1 MRPNTLEL
9 LEKLDDEFRKQM
21 VPLLDD
27 DHAKARAAI
36 LVQLIGHLHQRV
48 RIEGECLWIEYTE
61 LSGLLT
67 DCSPEFPTIDI
78 AGALQAASAVIS
90 ADRYPSVQL
99 LGDRNEILRSCLV
112 EVINSLD
119 HLPTDTRSLWEA
131 RVFLYL
137 RAQLD
142 RDLLLS
148 ASPALGDA
156 VGSAELPLV

>member
-1 MRPNTLEL
+1 MRPSTLEL
-9 LEKLDDEFRKQM
+9 LEKLDDAFRKQM
-21 VPLLDD
+21 IPLLDD

-48 RIEGECLWIEYTE
+48 RIEGECLWVEYTE
-61 LSGLLT
+61 LRDLLA
-67 DCSPEFPTIDI
+67 DCASVFPSLDV
-78 AGALQAASAVIS
+78 AGALQVASTVIS
-90 ADRYPSVQL
+90 VDQYPSVQL
-99 LGDRNEILRSCLV
+99 LVDRNEILRSCLV
-112 EVINSLD
+112 DVINSID

-156 VGSAELPLV
+156 AGSAELPLV